1 MPARGKDFGG
11 GATLDSP
18 RAAGDKKV
26 MQVYVSKGGQ
36 QYGPYTVEQLRQY
49 VEVGNFAPTDL
60 KRNLTRKRNLSKRQ
74 RLHLAELSS

>member
-18 RAAGDKKV
+18 RAGGDKKV

-36 QYGPYTVEQLRQY
+36 H
-49 VEVGNFAPTDL
+49 FS
-60 KRNLTRKRNLSKRQ
+60 SKFGKCREAYLVVISKQ
-74 RLHLAELSS
+74 VIQ